1 MRKFKDTI
9 ADLIAVATR
18 IADGLRIAKNTYL
31 LQSQGIESMYKQFI
45 LTLILTA
52 VLVGSLTADAAEYR
66 LAAGDVVR
74 INVYDHPDLGTTVR
88 LLEDGSISFPLLGT
102 VSLRGMTEREAEAR
116 LSNLLEV
123 GAIVI
128 SPQVSVIV
136 EQYLGQQVSVLG
148 EVNRPGKYAIDR
160 NGTIVDLISQAGG
173 INDNADDTAIVT
185 STRQG
190 ETKTTTR
197 VLDLTAILRDGD
209 PRQNTVIYGGD
220 TVYVP
225 RMKQF
230 YIYGEV
236 NKPGVYRLEHDMTVM
251 QGLSVAGGLT
261 ERGTQRG
268 IRIERRMQNKETE
281 SLSAELGDVLQPN
294 DVVFVSESFF

>member
-1 MRKFKDTI
+1 
-9 ADLIAVATR
+9 
-18 IADGLRIAKNTYL
+18 
-31 LQSQGIESMYKQFI
+31 MYKQLI
-45 LTLILTA
+45 LTLIFA
-52 VLVGSLTADAAEYR
+52 AALVGSLTADAAEYR

-74 INVYDHPDLGTTVR
+74 ISVYDHPDLGTTAR

-116 LSNLLEV
+116 LANLLEE

-128 SPQVSVIV
+128 SPQVSVVV

-148 EVNRPGKYAIDR
+148 EVHRPGKYAIDR

-173 INDNADDTAIVT
+173 VNDNADDTAIVT

-190 ETKTTTR
+190 ETTTR

-236 NKPGVYRLEHDMTVM
+236 NNPGVYRLEHDMTVM

-281 SLSAELGDVLQPN
+281 SLGAELGDVLHPN

>member
-1 MRKFKDTI
+1 
-9 ADLIAVATR
+9 
-18 IADGLRIAKNTYL
+18 
-31 LQSQGIESMYKQFI
+31 MYKHFI
-45 LTLILTA
+45 LTFVLAA
-52 VLVGSLTADAAEYR
+52 VLVSGSTAGAKEYR

-74 INVYDHPDLGTTVR
+74 INVYDHPDLGTTAR

-116 LSNLLEV
+116 LSNLLAE

-148 EVNRPGKYAIDR
+148 EVNRPAKYTIDR

-190 ETKTTTR
+190 ETTTR
-197 VLDLTAILRDGD
+197 VLDLTAILRDGN

-261 ERGTQRG
+261 ERGTQRD

-281 SLSAELGDVLQPN
+281 SLNTELDDVLQPN
-294 DVVFVSESFF
+294 DVVFVSESWF